1 MKTNFK
7 AGQLVFEVNARLG
20 DIKLETPVAKDR
32 RIDDSPYLLRTARN
46 SYTVEGAM
54 FEDDSV
60 PTLIHATP
68 ANRAALVTLYGED
81 KVPQLPISGSA
92 LTATLLE
99 SQKFVLAWVGDA
111 SEEQAREDAHLKMI
125 CGRNRHSF
133 EDIESIPW
141 AYAVPVD
148 PITGEEITGLPAN
161 NVEPK
166 LIGSHLARELLLIHG
181 SIACRVDDDS
191 DENARQDGD
200 VKQII
205 HWDGSHFIT
214 ESGTTWR
221 FAVPV
226 DIEKCKEITELPTVV
241 VKNNPTVKVGDKLV
255 CTESASNS
263 IIRAGDTF
271 TVTALTDD
279 GDDGDD
285 DDAMIIFSAVSNAPE
300 GSYTFCISEGEIQCR
315 FFGHTPAVFKKL

>member
-7 AGQLVFEVNARLG
+7 AGQLVFENTFHGIELS
-20 DIKLETPVAKDR
+20 KLEGQTNGPENYPLETETD
-32 RIDDSPYLLRTARN
+32 T
-46 SYTVEGAM
+46 YTEDGKM
-54 FEDDSV
+54 FDTHAL
-60 PTLIHATP
+60 PRLFHATP

-81 KVPQLPISGSA
+81 KVPQLPISGSV

-99 SQKFVLAWVGDA
+99 SQKFVLAWVDDA
-111 SEEQAREDAHLKMI
+111 SEEQAREDAHLKRI
-125 CGRNRHSF
+125 CGRNRHGF

-161 NVEPK
+161 KVEPK

-181 SIACRVDDDS
+181 SIDCWIDDMS
-191 DENARQDGD
+191 DDYARQDGD
-200 VKQII
+200 VKRVT

-221 FAVPV
+221 FTVPV